1 MSSEQNKKIAIGLLE
16 DFSKGNMDGVLNAMA
31 DNAIWWVAGDLP
43 NLSGTNTKQQM
54 ALLFN
59 NLGSLFPKGLAI
71 TTDSAIAEGDR
82 VAIEAHSYGEA
93 GTGKIYQNKYHW
105 LFEVRGGK
113 IEVVK
118 EYMDT
123 KHANEAILGG

>member
-1 MSSEQNKKIAIGLLE
+1 MKGDVMSSEQNKKIAIGLLE

-59 NLGSLFPKGLAI
+59 NLGSLF
-71 TTDSAIAEGDR
+71 
-82 VAIEAHSYGEA
+82 
-93 GTGKIYQNKYHW
+93 
-105 LFEVRGGK
+105 
-113 IEVVK
+113 
-118 EYMDT
+118 
-123 KHANEAILGG
+123 